1 MIGQFGCTA
10 CLVFIGAVSYLLPE
24 TVNGQPDALRAYM
37 VLVGMLLFLSFQQGA
52 LSPVTWLLLSE
63 IFPTRLR
70 GIFMGGAV
78 FSMWI
83 ANFMISLFFPILLS
97 WIGLSGT
104 FFIFAGIG
112 VFGALFVIKC
122 VPETRNRSLE
132 QIEHYLQDRLDTS
145 EERKAARK
153 VWAESQ
159 ADKA

>member
-1 MIGQFGCTA
+1 
-10 CLVFIGAVSYLLPE
+10 
-24 TVNGQPDALRAYM
+24 M

-52 LSPVTWLLLSE
+52 LVAGDLAAAVGDLPHPPARDLYGRGGVLNVDRQLHDFALL
-63 IFPTRLR
+63 PDPAVVDWPLR
-70 GIFMGGAV
+70 
-78 FSMWI
+78 
-83 ANFMISLFFPILLS
+83 NLLY
-97 WIGLSGT
+97 L
-104 FFIFAGIG
+104 AGIG